1 MNWLDRTIAWLS
13 PESAYKR
20 LGYRKAVNDMRSY
33 DAAGDDHLNAGW
45 RAVNAKAESTDG
57 MYRDTIRARS
67 RDLERNSDI
76 LESVVLAFERNVVG
90 GGFKLQAKTEN
101 EDLNTAI
108 ESLFK
113 LWCRPK
119 NCDVTQQQSFS
130 EICQM
135 LVRRQKVDG
144 GIIVVLR
151 YIDDG
156 VVPLSL
162 QIYEVDD
169 LDTMISTTTT
179 KKIVNGIEYNAYN
192 RPVAYYLKKYD
203 AFGNYIGTSERIDAK
218 DVLFLFKKKRPS
230 QLREMS
236 ELSSTL
242 PRVRDMN
249 QFMEAVSVKERV
261 AALLAVLIKRITP
274 NNGGGLGRGTG
285 QPDKRTGY
293 AGKMLS
299 PGMMMELNPGDDVH
313 VVQPPAQAANSAEFI
328 RLQQR
333 LSGSAQGISYE
344 VAARDMSQVNYSSA
358 RQGLLEDQKTYLMQ
372 QQYLIDHFFIPVYEA
387 FIESAVLA
395 GKISIKDFHTKKE
408 NYLQH
413 EWIAPGMKWIDPL
426 KEANANKIA
435 LETNQTT
442 LAEIAGNTGN
452 DWREIIDQRARE
464 IEYMK
469 EKGVINSESATKS
482 EEIDK
487 LIEET
492 DDEKPEDE
500 S

>member
-1 MNWLDRTIAWLS
+1 MNFLDRTIAFIS
-13 PESAYKR
+13 PERAYKR
-20 LGYRKAVNDMRSY
+20 MAYKQAVDEMRSY
-33 DAAGDDHLNAGW
+33 DAASDDHLNAGW
-45 RAVNAKAESTDG
+45 RAINAKAESTDG

-101 EDLNTAI
+101 EDLNTTI
-108 ESLFK
+108 ETLFK

-162 QIYEVDD
+162 QLYEVDD
-169 LDTMISTTTT
+169 LDTMIPTSST

-192 RPVAYYLKKYD
+192 RPIAYYLKKYD
-203 AFGNYIGTSERIDAK
+203 AYGNYIGTSERIEAK

-261 AALLAVLIKRITP
+261 AALLAVLIKRMIP
-274 NNGGGLGRGTG
+274 NGSGNVGRSSGGPER
-285 QPDKRTGY
+285 RSGY

-299 PGMMMELNPGDDVH
+299 PGMIMELNPGDDVS
-313 VVQPPAQAANSAEFI
+313 VVQPPAQAANSSEFI

-333 LSGSAQGISYE
+333 LSGASQGISYE

-358 RQGLLEDQKTYLMQ
+358 RQGLIEDQKTYLIQ

-395 GKISIKDFHTKKE
+395 GKVSIKDFHTKKE
-408 NYLQH
+408 SYLKH
-413 EWIAPGMKWIDPL
+413 EWVAPGMKWIDPL

-452 DWREIIDQRARE
+452 DWREIIDQRALE

-469 EKGVINSESATKS
+469 EKGVISSEPSTES
-482 EEIDK
+482 EEPDK
-487 LIEET
+487 LIKET